1 MEQQADTILIRQI
14 LILDD
19 DPFILKTTDFM
30 LRQLG
35 HQQINTAQCAEEA
48 LERIA
53 NATPPIDIVL
63 CDLNMPDID
72 GIEFLRRLGE
82 VHYCGGVALIS
93 GEDERTL
100 STAGSLASG
109 YELALL
115 GAIAKPLSVKKL
127 EAILQRWNGPKKA
140 SQPHAEVISFSAKE
154 LLEAIQ
160 EGQFIPYFQPK
171 VNLHTSG
178 VVGMEALARWQHPQ
192 HGMIFPDTFI
202 PLIEESGLIDELT
215 ISIANQA
222 FKQLNEWRK
231 QGFDLKVAVNISMK
245 SLMDL
250 GFTDRFLGMIS
261 AAGLENESV
270 ILEVTES
277 QFMAERLHSLNNLIR
292 LRMKKITIS
301 IDDFGTGYSSLS
313 QLRELPFDELKI
325 DKSFV
330 QNAAVDVKAHSILE
344 SGIRMG
350 KTLGM
355 NVIAEG
361 VESEEDWFRL
371 EEMGCDLAQG
381 YFIARPMP
389 AEDVL
394 PWLRQWQPPAPKK

>member
-1 MEQQADTILIRQI
+1 MVKQADEILIRQM

-35 HQQINTAQCAEEA
+35 HQEISTAQHAEQA
-48 LERIA
+48 LEKIT
-53 NATPPIDIVL
+53 NADPPVDIVL

-82 VHYCGGVALIS
+82 AHYSGGVILIS

-109 YELALL
+109 YELVLL
-115 GAIAKPLSVKKL
+115 GVIAKPLSVKKL
-127 EAILQRWNGPKKA
+127 EEILLRWGGPRTE
-140 SQPHAEVISFSAKE
+140 SQAPEEAPSFSTEE

-171 VNLHTSG
+171 VSLLTG
-178 VVGMEALARWQHPQ
+178 EVAGMEALARWQHPQ
-192 HGMIFPDTFI
+192 LGMIFPDTFI
-202 PLIEESGLIDELT
+202 PLIESCDLSDELT
-215 ISIANQA
+215 FSIAGQA
-222 FKQLNEWRK
+222 FKQLRDWQQ
-231 QGFDLKVAVNISMK
+231 QGFALKMAVNISMN

-250 GFTDRFLGMIS
+250 GFTDRFLDMITD
-261 AAGLENESV
+261 AGLENDSI

-330 QNAAVDVKAHSILE
+330 HNAASDQKAHSILE
-344 SGIRMG
+344 SGINMG
-350 KTLGM
+350 KTLDM

-371 EEMGCDLAQG
+371 LNMGCDLAQG

-394 PWLRQWQPPAPKK
+394 PWLRQWQPPSPKK